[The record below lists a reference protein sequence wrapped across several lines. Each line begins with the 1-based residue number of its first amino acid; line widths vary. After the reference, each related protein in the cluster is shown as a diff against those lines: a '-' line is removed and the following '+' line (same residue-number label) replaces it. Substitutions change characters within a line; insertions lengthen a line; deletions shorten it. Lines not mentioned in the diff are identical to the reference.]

1 MGTVCFSEKSQR
13 KISSFDGKSN
23 NNNEFDTNVDKVHQN
38 INNKN
43 KNKIKTETGDEN
55 DSKGKSNNKKSK
67 NVQSD
72 IKKKNKIDNDNNK
85 KDAENQAQPQKEKNI
100 NDIYDDVLKQHN
112 KIREKYKREQ
122 LKLNNDLTTLAQKY
136 ADNFDLLEESNFH
149 FENDQN
155 QYIGINYKLFD
166 GDISEINKI
175 CKEWI
180 DEGKGCEE
188 NNVIKY
194 SSKTKHFTQ
203 IIWKNTKNIGLGYSE
218 LNNNKKIFI
227 AFYYPV
233 GNILNEFERN
243 TNLKI

>member
-1 MGTVCFSEKSQR
+1 MGTVCYSEKNRRNESN
-13 KISSFDGKSN
+13 KN
-23 NNNEFDTNVDKVHQN
+23 NNVH
-38 INNKN
+38 
-43 KNKIKTETGDEN
+43 KTEAEEEN
-55 DSKGKSNNKKSK
+55 NPRGKSNNKNKQ
-67 NVQSD
+67 NE
-72 IKKKNKIDNDNNK
+72 IKKYNKKQNNNDNKNNK

-100 NDIYDDVLKQHN
+100 NDIYNDVLKQHN
-112 KIREKYKREQ
+112 NIREKYKREQ

>member
-1 MGTVCFSEKSQR
+1 MGTVCYSEKNRRNESN
-13 KISSFDGKSN
+13 KN
-23 NNNEFDTNVDKVHQN
+23 NNVH
-38 INNKN
+38 
-43 KNKIKTETGDEN
+43 KTEAEEEN
-55 DSKGKSNNKKSK
+55 NPRGKSNNKNKQ
-67 NVQSD
+67 NE
-72 IKKKNKIDNDNNK
+72 IKKYNKKQNNNDNKNNK

>member
-1 MGTVCFSEKSQR
+1 MGTVCFSEKNR
-13 KISSFDGKSN
+13 GKISLPHYESNKN
-23 NNNEFDTNVDKVHQN
+23 NNTHKTEAEEENNPKEKS
-38 INNKN
+38 NNKN
-43 KNKIKTETGDEN
+43 KQNEIK
-55 DSKGKSNNKKSK
+55 KYNKKQ
-67 NVQSD
+67 NNND
-72 IKKKNKIDNDNNK
+72 NKNNK

-149 FENDQN
+149 FENGQN

>member
-1 MGTVCFSEKSQR
+1 MGTVCYSEKNRRNESN
-13 KISSFDGKSN
+13 KN
-23 NNNEFDTNVDKVHQN
+23 NNVH
-38 INNKN
+38 
-43 KNKIKTETGDEN
+43 KTEAEEEN
-55 DSKGKSNNKKSK
+55 NPKGKSNNMNKQ
-67 NVQSD
+67 NE
-72 IKKKNKIDNDNNK
+72 IKKYNKKQNNNDNKNNK

>member
-1 MGTVCFSEKSQR
+1 MGTVCYSEKNRRNESN
-13 KISSFDGKSN
+13 KN
-23 NNNEFDTNVDKVHQN
+23 NNVH
-38 INNKN
+38 
-43 KNKIKTETGDEN
+43 KTEAEEEN
-55 DSKGKSNNKKSK
+55 NPRGKSNNKNKQ
-67 NVQSD
+67 NE
-72 IKKKNKIDNDNNK
+72 IKKYNKKQNNNDNKNNK
-85 KDAENQAQPQKEKNI
+85 KVAENQAQPQKEKNI
-100 NDIYDDVLKQHN
+100 NDIYNDVLKQHN

>member
-1 MGTVCFSEKSQR
+1 MGTVCYSEKNRR
-13 KISSFDGKSN
+13 KISLSHYESNKN
-23 NNNEFDTNVDKVHQN
+23 NNVH
-38 INNKN
+38 
-43 KNKIKTETGDEN
+43 KTEAEEEN
-55 DSKGKSNNKKSK
+55 NPRGKSNNKNKQ
-67 NVQSD
+67 NE
-72 IKKKNKIDNDNNK
+72 IKKYNKKQNNNDNKNNK
-85 KDAENQAQPQKEKNI
+85 KEAENQAQPQKEKNI
-100 NDIYDDVLKQHN
+100 NDIYNDVLKQHN
-112 KIREKYKREQ
+112 NIREKYKREQ
-122 LKLNNDLTTLAQKY
+122 LKLNNDLTILAQKY

>member
-1 MGTVCFSEKSQR
+1 MGTVCYSEKNRRNESN
-13 KISSFDGKSN
+13 KN
-23 NNNEFDTNVDKVHQN
+23 NNVH
-38 INNKN
+38 
-43 KNKIKTETGDEN
+43 KTEAEEEN
-55 DSKGKSNNKKSK
+55 NPKGKSNNMNKQ
-67 NVQSD
+67 NE
-72 IKKKNKIDNDNNK
+72 IKKYNKKQNNNDNKNNK
-85 KDAENQAQPQKEKNI
+85 KVAENQAQPQKEKNI
-100 NDIYDDVLKQHN
+100 NDIYNDVLKQHN

>member
-1 MGTVCFSEKSQR
+1 MGTVCYSEKNRRNESN
-13 KISSFDGKSN
+13 KN
-23 NNNEFDTNVDKVHQN
+23 NNVH
-38 INNKN
+38 
-43 KNKIKTETGDEN
+43 KTEAEEEN
-55 DSKGKSNNKKSK
+55 NPRGKSNNKNKQ
-67 NVQSD
+67 NE
-72 IKKKNKIDNDNNK
+72 IKKYNKKQNNNDNKNNK

-100 NDIYDDVLKQHN
+100 NDIYNDVLKQHN

>member
-1 MGTVCFSEKSQR
+1 MNKQNEIKKYNKKQ
-13 KISSFDGKSN
+13 N
-23 NNNEFDTNVDKVHQN
+23 NND
-38 INNKN
+38 NK
-43 KNKIKTETGDEN
+43 
-55 DSKGKSNNKKSK
+55 
-67 NVQSD
+67 
-72 IKKKNKIDNDNNK
+72 NNK

-100 NDIYDDVLKQHN
+100 NDIYNDVLKQHN

-136 ADNFDLLEESNFH
+136 ADNFDLLEEYNFH

-188 NNVIKY
+188 NSVIKY

>member
-1 MGTVCFSEKSQR
+1 MGTVCYSEKNR
-13 KISSFDGKSN
+13 RNISLSHYESNKN
-23 NNNEFDTNVDKVHQN
+23 NNVH
-38 INNKN
+38 
-43 KNKIKTETGDEN
+43 KTEAEEEN
-55 DSKGKSNNKKSK
+55 NPRGKSNNKNKQ
-67 NVQSD
+67 NE
-72 IKKKNKIDNDNNK
+72 IKKYNKKQNNNDNKNNK

-100 NDIYDDVLKQHN
+100 NDIYNDVLKQHN
-112 KIREKYKREQ
+112 NIREKYKREQ
-122 LKLNNDLTTLAQKY
+122 LELNNDLTTLAQKY

-149 FENDQN
+149 FENYQN
-155 QYIGINYKLFD
+155 QNIGINYKLFD
-166 GDISEINKI
+166 GDISEIIKI

-188 NNVIKY
+188 NSVIKY

-233 GNILNEFERN
+233 GNILSEFKRN
-243 TNLKI
+243 TYLKI

>member
-1 MGTVCFSEKSQR
+1 MFIKQKQKK
-13 KISSFDGKSN
+13 KIIQKGNLIIRNESNKN
-23 NNNEFDTNVDKVHQN
+23 NNVH
-38 INNKN
+38 
-43 KNKIKTETGDEN
+43 KTEAEEEN
-55 DSKGKSNNKKSK
+55 NPKGKSNNMNKQ
-67 NVQSD
+67 NE
-72 IKKKNKIDNDNNK
+72 IKKYNKKQNNNDNKNNK

-100 NDIYDDVLKQHN
+100 NDIYNDVLKQHN

-166 GDISEINKI
+166 GDISEI
-175 CKEWI
+175 
-180 DEGKGCEE
+180 
-188 NNVIKY
+188 VIKY

>member
-1 MGTVCFSEKSQR
+1 MGTVCYSEKNRRNESN
-13 KISSFDGKSN
+13 KN
-23 NNNEFDTNVDKVHQN
+23 NNVH
-38 INNKN
+38 
-43 KNKIKTETGDEN
+43 KTEAEEEN
-55 DSKGKSNNKKSK
+55 NPKGKSNNKNKQ
-67 NVQSD
+67 NE
-72 IKKKNKIDNDNNK
+72 IKKYNKKQNNNDNKNNK

-100 NDIYDDVLKQHN
+100 NDIYNDVLKQHN

>member
-1 MGTVCFSEKSQR
+1 MGTVCYSEKNRRNESN
-13 KISSFDGKSN
+13 KN
-23 NNNEFDTNVDKVHQN
+23 NNVH
-38 INNKN
+38 
-43 KNKIKTETGDEN
+43 KTEAEEEN
-55 DSKGKSNNKKSK
+55 NPKGKSNNKNKQ
-67 NVQSD
+67 NE
-72 IKKKNKIDNDNNK
+72 IKKYNKKQNNNDNKNNK

-100 NDIYDDVLKQHN
+100 NDIYNDVLKQHN
-112 KIREKYKREQ
+112 NIREKYKREQ
-122 LKLNNDLTTLAQKY
+122 LKLNNDLTILAQKY

>member
-1 MGTVCFSEKSQR
+1 MGTVCYSEKNRR
-13 KISSFDGKSN
+13 KISLSHYESNKN
-23 NNNEFDTNVDKVHQN
+23 NNVH
-38 INNKN
+38 
-43 KNKIKTETGDEN
+43 KTEAEEEN
-55 DSKGKSNNKKSK
+55 NPRGKSNNKNKQ
-67 NVQSD
+67 NE
-72 IKKKNKIDNDNNK
+72 IKKYNKKQNNNDNKNNK
-85 KDAENQAQPQKEKNI
+85 KEAENQAQPQKEKNI
-100 NDIYDDVLKQHN
+100 NDIYNDVLKQHN
-112 KIREKYKREQ
+112 NIREKYKREQ
-122 LKLNNDLTTLAQKY
+122 LELNNELTTLAQKY
-136 ADNFDLLEESNFH
+136 ADNFDLLEESNFN

-188 NNVIKY
+188 NSVIKY

-227 AFYYPV
+227 AFYEPV
-233 GNILNEFERN
+233 GNILSEFKRN
-243 TNLKI
+243 TYLKI

>member
-1 MGTVCFSEKSQR
+1 MGTVCYSEKNRRNESN
-13 KISSFDGKSN
+13 KN
-23 NNNEFDTNVDKVHQN
+23 NNVH
-38 INNKN
+38 
-43 KNKIKTETGDEN
+43 KTEAEEEN
-55 DSKGKSNNKKSK
+55 NPKGKSNNMNKQ
-67 NVQSD
+67 NE
-72 IKKKNKIDNDNNK
+72 IKKYNKKQNNNDNKNNK

-100 NDIYDDVLKQHN
+100 NDIYNDVLKQHN
-112 KIREKYKREQ
+112 NIREKYKREQ

>member
-1 MGTVCFSEKSQR
+1 MGTVCYSEKNRRNESN
-13 KISSFDGKSN
+13 KN
-23 NNNEFDTNVDKVHQN
+23 NNVH
-38 INNKN
+38 
-43 KNKIKTETGDEN
+43 KTEAEEEN
-55 DSKGKSNNKKSK
+55 NPRGKSNNKNKQ
-67 NVQSD
+67 NE
-72 IKKKNKIDNDNNK
+72 IKKYNKKQNNNDNKNNK
-85 KDAENQAQPQKEKNI
+85 KVAENQAQPQKEKNI

>member
-1 MGTVCFSEKSQR
+1 MGTVCYSEKNRRNESN
-13 KISSFDGKSN
+13 KN
-23 NNNEFDTNVDKVHQN
+23 NNVH
-38 INNKN
+38 
-43 KNKIKTETGDEN
+43 KTEAEEEN
-55 DSKGKSNNKKSK
+55 NPKGKSNNKKSK

-72 IKKKNKIDNDNNK
+72 IKKKNNIDNDNNK
-85 KDAENQAQPQKEKNI
+85 KGAENQAQPQKEKNI
-100 NDIYDDVLKQHN
+100 NDIYNDVLKQHN

>member
-1 MGTVCFSEKSQR
+1 MGTVCYSEKNRRNESN
-13 KISSFDGKSN
+13 KN
-23 NNNEFDTNVDKVHQN
+23 NNVH
-38 INNKN
+38 
-43 KNKIKTETGDEN
+43 KTEAEEEN
-55 DSKGKSNNKKSK
+55 NPKGKSNNKKSK

>member
-1 MGTVCFSEKSQR
+1 MGTVCYSEKNRRNESN
-13 KISSFDGKSN
+13 KN
-23 NNNEFDTNVDKVHQN
+23 NNVH
-38 INNKN
+38 
-43 KNKIKTETGDEN
+43 KTEAEEEN
-55 DSKGKSNNKKSK
+55 NPKGKSNNKKSK
-67 NVQSD
+67 NIQSD

-100 NDIYDDVLKQHN
+100 NDIYNDVLKQHN
-112 KIREKYKREQ
+112 NIREKYKREQ

-155 QYIGINYKLFD
+155 QYFGINYKLFD

-227 AFYYPV
+227 AFYFPV

>member
-1 MGTVCFSEKSQR
+1 MGTVCYSEKNRRNESN
-13 KISSFDGKSN
+13 KN
-23 NNNEFDTNVDKVHQN
+23 NNVH
-38 INNKN
+38 
-43 KNKIKTETGDEN
+43 KTEAEEEN
-55 DSKGKSNNKKSK
+55 NPKGKSNNMNKQ
-67 NVQSD
+67 NE
-72 IKKKNKIDNDNNK
+72 IKKYNKKQNNNDNKNNK

-136 ADNFDLLEESNFH
+136 ADNFDLLEEYNFH

-188 NNVIKY
+188 NSVIKY

>member
-1 MGTVCFSEKSQR
+1 MGTVCYSEKNPR
-13 KISSFDGKSN
+13 KISLSHYESNKNNNVHKTEAEEENNPKGKSN
-23 NNNEFDTNVDKVHQN
+23 NNNKQN
-38 INNKN
+38 E
-43 KNKIKTETGDEN
+43 IK
-55 DSKGKSNNKKSK
+55 KYNKKQ
-67 NVQSD
+67 NNND
-72 IKKKNKIDNDNNK
+72 NKNNK

-100 NDIYDDVLKQHN
+100 NDIYDDVLKQHK

-136 ADNFDLLEESNFH
+136 ADNFDLLKESNFH
-149 FENDQN
+149 FENYQN
-155 QYIGINYKLFD
+155 QNIGINYKLFD

-188 NNVIKY
+188 NSVIKY

-233 GNILNEFERN
+233 GNILSEFKRN
-243 TNLKI
+243 TYLKI

>member
-1 MGTVCFSEKSQR
+1 MGTVCYSEKNRRNESN
-13 KISSFDGKSN
+13 KN
-23 NNNEFDTNVDKVHQN
+23 NNVH
-38 INNKN
+38 
-43 KNKIKTETGDEN
+43 KTEAEEEN
-55 DSKGKSNNKKSK
+55 NPKGKSNNKKSK

-72 IKKKNKIDNDNNK
+72 IKKQNKIDNANNK

-100 NDIYDDVLKQHN
+100 NDIYNDVLKQHN

>member
-1 MGTVCFSEKSQR
+1 MGTVCYSEKNRRNESN
-13 KISSFDGKSN
+13 KN
-23 NNNEFDTNVDKVHQN
+23 NNVH
-38 INNKN
+38 
-43 KNKIKTETGDEN
+43 KTEAEEEN
-55 DSKGKSNNKKSK
+55 NPRGKSNNKNKQ
-67 NVQSD
+67 NE
-72 IKKKNKIDNDNNK
+72 IKKYNKKQNNNDNKNNK
-85 KDAENQAQPQKEKNI
+85 KVAENQAQPQKEKNI
-100 NDIYDDVLKQHN
+100 NDIYNDVLKQHN
-112 KIREKYKREQ
+112 NIREKYKREQ

>member
-1 MGTVCFSEKSQR
+1 MGTVCYSEKNRRNESN
-13 KISSFDGKSN
+13 KN
-23 NNNEFDTNVDKVHQN
+23 NNVH
-38 INNKN
+38 
-43 KNKIKTETGDEN
+43 KTEAEEEN
-55 DSKGKSNNKKSK
+55 NPKGKSNNMNKQ
-67 NVQSD
+67 NE
-72 IKKKNKIDNDNNK
+72 IKKYNKKQNNNDNKNNK

-100 NDIYDDVLKQHN
+100 NDIYNDVLKQHN
-112 KIREKYKREQ
+112 NIREKYKREQ

-188 NNVIKY
+188 NSVIKY

>member
-1 MGTVCFSEKSQR
+1 MGTVCYSEKNRRNESN
-13 KISSFDGKSN
+13 KN
-23 NNNEFDTNVDKVHQN
+23 NNVH
-38 INNKN
+38 
-43 KNKIKTETGDEN
+43 KTEAEEEN
-55 DSKGKSNNKKSK
+55 NPKGKSNNMNKQ
-67 NVQSD
+67 NE
-72 IKKKNKIDNDNNK
+72 IKKYNKKQNNNDNKNNK

-122 LKLNNDLTTLAQKY
+122 LKLNNELTTLAQKY

-188 NNVIKY
+188 NSVIKY

>member
-1 MGTVCFSEKSQR
+1 MGTVCYSEKNRRNESN
-13 KISSFDGKSN
+13 KN
-23 NNNEFDTNVDKVHQN
+23 NNVH
-38 INNKN
+38 
-43 KNKIKTETGDEN
+43 KTEAEEEN
-55 DSKGKSNNKKSK
+55 NPKGKSNNMNKQ
-67 NVQSD
+67 NE
-72 IKKKNKIDNDNNK
+72 IKKYNKKQNNNDNKNNK

-100 NDIYDDVLKQHN
+100 NDIYNDVLKQHN

>member
-1 MGTVCFSEKSQR
+1 MGTVCYSEKNRRNESN
-13 KISSFDGKSN
+13 KN
-23 NNNEFDTNVDKVHQN
+23 NNVH
-38 INNKN
+38 
-43 KNKIKTETGDEN
+43 KTEAEEEN
-55 DSKGKSNNKKSK
+55 NPKGKSNNMNKQ
-67 NVQSD
+67 NE
-72 IKKKNKIDNDNNK
+72 IKKYNKKQNNNDNKNNK

-100 NDIYDDVLKQHN
+100 NDIYNDVLKQHN

-166 GDISEINKI
+166 GDISEIKKI

>member
-1 MGTVCFSEKSQR
+1 MGTVCYSEKNRRNESN
-13 KISSFDGKSN
+13 KN
-23 NNNEFDTNVDKVHQN
+23 NNVH
-38 INNKN
+38 
-43 KNKIKTETGDEN
+43 KTEAEEEN
-55 DSKGKSNNKKSK
+55 NPRGKSNNKNKQ
-67 NVQSD
+67 NE
-72 IKKKNKIDNDNNK
+72 IKKYNKKQNNNDNKNNK

-100 NDIYDDVLKQHN
+100 NDIYNDVLKQHN

-136 ADNFDLLEESNFH
+136 ADNFDLLEESNFN
-149 FENDQN
+149 FENDKN